1 MSATTGLE
9 QLFAAGRWR
18 VDRSNS
24 VVGFRVKHLLFET
37 VIGRFRD
44 FDGVIDLGDTLSIVG
59 SIRATSVETDRPERD
74 LHLRSSDFFDVER
87 YPELLF
93 ASRDVDFGPD
103 GMLVV
108 AGDLTIKELTRPIE
122 LAGVFRGLGAGSD
135 GAERAAFDLR
145 GELSRLDYG
154 LTWNRMLE
162 TGGILVGDVVE
173 LALGVA
179 AVRDVGVELAA

>member
-1 MSATTGLE
+1 M
-9 QLFAAGRWR
+9 LFRSSVTARIEAASI
-18 VDRSNS
+18 DT
-24 VVGFRVKHLLFET
+24 HEAQ
-37 VIGRFRD
+37 RD
-44 FDGVIDLGDTLSIVG
+44 
-59 SIRATSVETDRPERD
+59 A
-74 LHLRSSDFFDVER
+74 HLRSPDFFDVER

-103 GMLVV
+103 GTLVV
-108 AGDLTIKELTRPIE
+108 AGDLTIKELARPIE

-145 GELSRLDYG
+145 GQLSRVDYG